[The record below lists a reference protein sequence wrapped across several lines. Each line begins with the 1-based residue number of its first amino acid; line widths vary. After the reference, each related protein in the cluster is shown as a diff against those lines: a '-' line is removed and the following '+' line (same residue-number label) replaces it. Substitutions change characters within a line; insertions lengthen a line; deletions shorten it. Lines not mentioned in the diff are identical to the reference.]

1 MAELVTS
8 SGKSGKR
15 SSLKK
20 IPPRIDL
27 TAMVDLAFL
36 LITFFILS
44 TTLVKPKAMDVAMP
58 VKARISAGWPES
70 RTMTICLGKN
80 NQVMWY
86 MGLAD
91 KPLMEPQIVNYS
103 KDGLRT
109 AIVKMESKILKTTGK
124 PMAVILK
131 PSDHSVYGNVVNAID
146 ELNITSVAS
155 YAVTEISP
163 KDIDMLKQKNAY

>member
-1 MAELVTS
+1 MAELVT

-44 TTLVKPKAMDVAMP
+44 TTLVKPKAMDIAMP
-58 VKARISAGWPES
+58 VNVPQKEGWPES

-103 KDGLRT
+103 KNGLRT
-109 AIVKMESKILKTTGK
+109 VIVKMENRIFKATGK

-131 PSDHSVYGNVVNAID
+131 PSAHSVYGNVVNAID

-163 KDIDMLKQKNAY
+163 KDIDMLKQQNAY